1 LRTLFLNRSYHPDVE
16 ATGQLLTELCSD
28 LAQRHQITVIAG
40 LPNFVT
46 GTPLPRRQSH
56 MGVQVVRVRNLRFR
70 KTSLFGRA
78 AGLASYLV
86 LAFWEAL
93 WQRRPDA
100 LVVETDPPALG
111 ALGALLKWRHGCP
124 MIFYLQD
131 LFPEVGLAL
140 GKFRPG
146 ALTAVLRWLTNVGLR
161 HADAVI
167 VLGEDM
173 KRRVLAR
180 GVPAARIVVVPNW
193 ADTRALR
200 PAGAENLFRNQWGLN
215 GRFVVMY
222 SGNLGLSQG
231 LENVLEAAALLK
243 DEPATF
249 VFVGEGAAKEA
260 LASKATEAGLGN
272 IRFFPYQPKERL
284 GESLAAADLH
294 LIPMR
299 RGLAGCMVPSK
310 LYGILAVGR
319 PYVAAVDAD
328 SEVAAVTEE
337 FSTGLR
343 VEPESPEELAGA
355 IRWCMA
361 RPREA
366 RAMGQR
372 GLKVAEAYFDRARC
386 VALFEEALT
395 ALPGCG
401 AQTGAAANDGKTSRH
416 AASQC

>member
-1 LRTLFLNRSYHPDVE
+1 
-16 ATGQLLTELCSD
+16 
-28 LAQRHQITVIAG
+28 
-40 LPNFVT
+40 
-46 GTPLPRRQSH
+46 
-56 MGVQVVRVRNLRFR
+56 
-70 KTSLFGRA
+70 
-78 AGLASYLV
+78 
-86 LAFWEAL
+86 
-93 WQRRPDA
+93 
-100 LVVETDPPALG
+100 
-111 ALGALLKWRHGCP
+111 
-124 MIFYLQD
+124 
-131 LFPEVGLAL
+131 
-140 GKFRPG
+140 
-146 ALTAVLRWLTNVGLR
+146 
-161 HADAVI
+161 
-167 VLGEDM
+167 
-173 KRRVLAR
+173 
-180 GVPAARIVVVPNW
+180 
-193 ADTRALR
+193 
-200 PAGAENLFRNQWGLN
+200 
-215 GRFVVMY
+215 
-222 SGNLGLSQG
+222 
-231 LENVLEAAALLK
+231 LLK

-260 LASKATEAGLGN
+260 LASKTTEAGLGN
-272 IRFFPYQPKERL
+272 VRFFPYQPKERL

-328 SEVAAVTEE
+328 SEVAAVTAE

-343 VEPESPEELAGA
+343 VEPESPEELARA
-355 IRWCMA
+355 IRWCLA

-401 AQTGAAANDGKTSRH
+401 AQTTANDGKTSRH